1 MENQTQFTE
10 KEITAIRAKINEVI
24 AENAKVFRSKNIQAR
39 MDCMTAILETFNGVK
54 FEFVGDKPNAGM
66 SYCVKSYAKNTVLR
80 INIRCGYS
88 RHNYAPCFE
97 LTKI

>member
-10 KEITAIRAKINEVI
+10 KEILAIRTKINEVI
-24 AENAKVFRSKNIQAR
+24 TENEKVFRSKNIQAR
-39 MDCMTAILETFNGVK
+39 IDHMKAILETLNDIK
-54 FEFVGDKPNAGM
+54 FEFVGDKPNAGV
-66 SYCVKSYAKNTVLR
+66 SYCVKSYSKNTVLR

-97 LTKI
+97 LTKK